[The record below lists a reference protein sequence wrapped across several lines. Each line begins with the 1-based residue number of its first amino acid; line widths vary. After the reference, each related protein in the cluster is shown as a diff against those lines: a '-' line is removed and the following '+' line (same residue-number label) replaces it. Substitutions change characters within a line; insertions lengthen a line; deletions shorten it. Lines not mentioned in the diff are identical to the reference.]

1 MQIPSK
7 ARYRKY
13 RIFFNLRQIRTA
25 HGDPGSEHFSASII
39 YCAYSLNPLARKML
53 RLAGRADLSA
63 LLETR
68 NGIRRKY
75 KGRGLS
81 VIGFSLDDDGWK
93 SVKPFLKEH
102 PINYSV
108 VIGNEDLGK
117 LYGVEAMPV
126 TLLIDRDGKI
136 ADLHVGMVDKD
147 AFEGEIQVLL
157 GDTAQSAT
165 K

>member
-1 MQIPSK
+1 
-7 ARYRKY
+7 
-13 RIFFNLRQIRTA
+13 
-25 HGDPGSEHFSASII
+25 
-39 YCAYSLNPLARKML
+39 ML